1 MKSIQTAIVDDSAEV
16 RERLAQMLAQIDGV
30 QIAWQAG
37 SVPEAI
43 AAFHRQQPD
52 AVILDIAMPEG
63 SGMDVLKEIKKNAAG
78 TTVIILTNFPLPQ
91 LKQSYL
97 EAGADYFFDKSLE
110 FKKVDAILRLLT
122 AS

>member
-1 MKSIQTAIVDDSAEV
+1 
-16 RERLAQMLAQIDGV
+16 MLAQIDGV